1 MEPLTIIIIVILGLI
16 GLYVIVIFNT
26 LVLFKHRVA
35 NAFSQIDVQ
44 LKRRYDL
51 IPNLIAAA
59 KAYLNYERDTLEA
72 VTKAR
77 KLAAQGLQLAQAD
90 PTNADAIKQL
100 SSAESGLVS
109 ALDRFRMVVE
119 AYPDLKA
126 DQNMIQLSEEIS
138 STENRVA
145 FARQAFNDQVMVY
158 NVYKQSFPQILLAGV
173 FGHAPDA
180 SLLEFKDSKQIQNPP
195 KVLM

>member
-1 MEPLTIIIIVILGLI
+1 MEPLTISIIVILGLI

-35 NAFSQIDVQ
+35 NAFSQIEVQ
-44 LKRRYDL
+44 LKRRHDL
-51 IPNLIAAA
+51 IPNLVAAA
-59 KAYLNYERDTLEA
+59 KAYLSYERDTLEA

-77 KLAAQGLQLAQAD
+77 NLAAQGLQLAQAD

-126 DQNMIQLSEEIS
+126 NQNMVQLSEDIS

-173 FGHAPDA
+173 FGHALDA

-195 KVLM
+195 KVSF

>member
-1 MEPLTIIIIVILGLI
+1 MEPLTITIIVILGLI